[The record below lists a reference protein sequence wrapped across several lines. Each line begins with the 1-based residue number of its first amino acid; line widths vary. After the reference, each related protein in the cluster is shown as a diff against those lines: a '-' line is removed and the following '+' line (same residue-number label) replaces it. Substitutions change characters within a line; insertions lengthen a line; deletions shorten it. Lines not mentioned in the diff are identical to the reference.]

1 MAERELCFQCLRPKR
16 FCYCKYT
23 KPVESGIKFIFLTH
37 PKEVKR
43 QKTGTGR
50 LAHLCLPQSEILMGI
65 DFTQNE
71 RLNSLLHDE
80 RYVPLLMYPSPLA
93 VTADSPVLKEK
104 LYDNPPQGMQ
114 KKIPLVLI
122 IDSTWFCSKKMLK
135 LSKNLF
141 DITKL
146 SFKEAYKSIF
156 TFKTEPAEH
165 CISTIES
172 CYYLIKEMQEA
183 SLAPKDIDPEP
194 LMDVFKKMIQFQLEK
209 ENERITLGLPS
220 THPKDYKYTKLKEI
234 PTFN

>member
-1 MAERELCFQCLRPKR
+1 MAERQLCFKCLRPKR
-16 FCYCKYT
+16 FCYCQYT
-23 KPVESGIKFIFLTH
+23 KPVESGITFIFLTH

-50 LAHLCLPQSEILMGI
+50 LAHLCLPNSRIIMGI

-71 RLNSLLHDE
+71 ELNQLLADE
-80 RYVPLLMYPSPLA
+80 RYLPLLMYPSPEA
-93 VTADSPVLKEK
+93 VTADSPLLREK
-104 LYDNPPQGMQ
+104 LYDHVPQGMEH
-114 KKIPLVLI
+114 KIPLVLI

-141 DITKL
+141 DLTKL
-146 SFKEAYKSIF
+146 SFKGLYKSIF

-165 CISTIES
+165 YISTIES
-172 CYYLIKEMQEA
+172 CYYFIKEMQSA
-183 SLAPKDIDPEP
+183 GLTKKDVNPEP